1 MSRKIKLLLI
11 SIILDGIGM
20 LSFVIPGIGEFSDII
35 WAPLAA
41 YIALKM
47 YKGTLGKVG
56 SIISFIE
63 ESGVFGTDFFPTFTL
78 LWMYKNLIQKE
89 SD

>member
-11 SIILDGIGM
+11 SIFLDGIGM

-41 YIALKM
+41 YITLKM
-47 YKGTLGKVG
+47 FKGTLGKVG
-56 SIISFIE
+56 SLISFIE

-78 LWMYKNLIQKE
+78 LWIYKYLIQKE